1 MALALA
7 KLVQL
12 KERTILGFTHLRSE
26 SVTNLASLLLC
37 VRRAFSRSVA
47 MQAEAAPW
55 DSWGSDD
62 YGPEIAKLQA
72 EAEER
77 LEKKISELMAN
88 IDKAGVEAK

>member
-1 MALALA
+1 
-7 KLVQL
+7 
-12 KERTILGFTHLRSE
+12 
-26 SVTNLASLLLC
+26 
-37 VRRAFSRSVA
+37 